1 MSRTKARKLL
11 NMRRAATC
19 PAGMASSTSGD
30 ATFPIAAR
38 QPAAARNAPVDRNA
52 CTEQSGEIRAVAAD
66 QIKLSDRNV
75 GHGLDGPQ
83 LDRARVGLAAV
94 EIRDHRELRPQ
105 LLDGLVAR
113 PAEPGLF
120 AVRTQRQMADRLEH
134 VRRRRPRHE
143 GGPAALRDRVLVG
156 APRRDG
162 TGVGART
169 ESISVRRTPSNL
181 DAALR
186 AQMRIEIKRIHQRLR
201 TTIIYVTHDQV
212 EAMTLAD
219 KIVVMNGGHI
229 EQVGGPLT
237 LYRRPV
243 SRFVA
248 GFIGSPKMNF
258 FPAKLFAAE
267 TGLHADLGDG
277 IRIEMPRERDAAYR
291 PYAGRSVE
299 IGIRPEHLLDDAR
312 LINSGAIAMDVT
324 IDVVEP
330 LGSTSLITF
339 VLGGTSYTAIG
350 DIALMRRP
358 GQPKVRLT
366 GGGEGHLSDRSV
378 ERQRWFIRPRPDST
392 PLSGLAV

>member
-1 MSRTKARKLL
+1 MK
-11 NMRRAATC
+11 
-19 PAGMASSTSGD
+19 
-30 ATFPIAAR
+30 
-38 QPAAARNAPVDRNA
+38 
-52 CTEQSGEIRAVAAD
+52 AD
-66 QIKLSDRNV
+66 QPPCAI
-75 GHGLDGPQ
+75 GF
-83 LDRARVGLAAV
+83 
-94 EIRDHRELRPQ
+94 
-105 LLDGLVAR
+105 
-113 PAEPGLF
+113 LF
-120 AVRTQRQMADRLEH
+120 ARRVAMGRALVREPKVFLFDEPL
-134 VRRRRPRHE
+134 
-143 GGPAALRDRVLVG
+143 
-156 APRRDG
+156 
-162 TGVGART
+162 
-169 ESISVRRTPSNL
+169 SNL

-229 EQVGGPLT
+229 EQVGDPLT

-258 FPAKLFAAE
+258 FPARLLADE
-267 TGLHADLGDG
+267 SGLHADLGEG

-312 LINSGAIAMDVT
+312 LIDSGAVAMDVT

-330 LGSTSLITF
+330 LGSTSLLTF

-358 GQPKVRLT
+358 GGRVRLRAAAKDIYLIDPES
-366 GGGEGHLSDRSV
+366 GRVVHPADNA
-378 ERQRWFIRPRPDST
+378 ST
-392 PLSGLAV
+392 PVRLAV